1 MKKPSDNL
9 DFIKPIENPER
20 ESLTDAEK
28 MEAAY
33 KLSALVNDLLLRFAD
48 SVYVYKF
55 DYPGSNN
62 GRESSLGLR
71 LPLGDDDELTAWVGS
86 YSNDKEDMRK
96 YITLDNGRYRYH
108 MESQDEVLRYDL
120 NTGAVE
126 SAAPLPSHIRVFG
139 ELGDTSGDNLKSRL
153 EDNMARLENDM
164 KNQQLEKQLGVND
177 QPVDPDEIDKLA
189 QLLEGAE
196 AIGAI

>member
-1 MKKPSDNL
+1 MKEPSDNL
-9 DFIKPIENPER
+9 DFIKPFGNPER

-33 KLSALVNDLLLRFAD
+33 KLSALVDDLLLRFAD
-48 SVYVYKF
+48 SVYVNKF

-62 GRESSLGLR
+62 GRDSSLGLR
-71 LPLGDDDELTAWVGS
+71 LPLGDDDELTIQVGS

-96 YITLDNGRYRYH
+96 YIMLDNGRYRYH

-120 NTGAVE
+120 NTDAVE
-126 SAAPLPSHIRVFG
+126 RVAPLPSPSRIRI
-139 ELGDTSGDNLKSRL
+139 SGDNLRSRL
-153 EDNMARLENDM
+153 EDDMARLDNDI
-164 KNQQLEKQLGVND
+164 KNQQLERRLGVND
-177 QPVDPDEIDKLA
+177 QPVGPYEIDKLT

>member
-1 MKKPSDNL
+1 MKEPSDNL
-9 DFIKPIENPER
+9 DFIKPFGNPER

-33 KLSALVNDLLLRFAD
+33 KLSALVDDLLLRFAD
-48 SVYVYKF
+48 SVYVNKF

-62 GRESSLGLR
+62 GRDSSLGLR
-71 LPLGDDDELTAWVGS
+71 LPLGDDDELAIQVGS

-96 YITLDNGRYRYH
+96 YIMLDNGRYRYH

-120 NTGAVE
+120 NTDVA
-126 SAAPLPSHIRVFG
+126 R
-139 ELGDTSGDNLKSRL
+139 DNFKSSL
-153 EDNMARLENDM
+153 EDDMARLENDM

-177 QPVDPDEIDKLA
+177 QPVSPDEIDKLA
-189 QLLEGAE
+189 WLLDSAE

>member
-1 MKKPSDNL
+1 MKEPSDNL
-9 DFIKPIENPER
+9 DFIKPFENPER

-33 KLSALVNDLLLRFAD
+33 RLSALVNDLLLRFAD

-96 YITLDNGRYRYH
+96 YIKLDNGRYRYH

-120 NTGAVE
+120 NTDAVE
-126 SAAPLPSHIRVFG
+126 SIAPLPSRIRI
-139 ELGDTSGDNLKSRL
+139 SGDNLRSRL
-153 EDNMARLENDM
+153 EDDMASLDNDI
-164 KNQQLEKQLGVND
+164 KNQQLERQLGVND
-177 QPVDPDEIDKLA
+177 QPVGPDEVGRLA
-189 QLLEGAE
+189 RLLEGAE

>member
-1 MKKPSDNL
+1 MISSNRL
-9 DFIKPIENPER
+9 EIQR

-33 KLSALVNDLLLRFAD
+33 KLSALVDDLLLRFAD
-48 SVYVYKF
+48 SVYVNKF

-62 GRESSLGLR
+62 GRDSSLGLR
-71 LPLGDDDELTAWVGS
+71 LPLGDDDELTIQVGS

-96 YITLDNGRYRYH
+96 YIMLDNGRYRYH

-120 NTGAVE
+120 NTDVA
-126 SAAPLPSHIRVFG
+126 R
-139 ELGDTSGDNLKSRL
+139 DNFKSSL
-153 EDNMARLENDM
+153 EDDMARLENDM

-177 QPVDPDEIDKLA
+177 QPVGPGEIDKLT

>member
-1 MKKPSDNL
+1 MKEPSDNL
-9 DFIKPIENPER
+9 DFIKPFGNPER

-33 KLSALVNDLLLRFAD
+33 RLSALVDDLLLRFAD
-48 SVYVYKF
+48 SVYVNKF

-62 GRESSLGLR
+62 GRDSSLGLR
-71 LPLGDDDELTAWVGS
+71 LPLGDDDELAIQVGS

-96 YITLDNGRYRYH
+96 YIMLDNGRYRYH

-120 NTGAVE
+120 NTDVA
-126 SAAPLPSHIRVFG
+126 R
-139 ELGDTSGDNLKSRL
+139 DNFKSSL
-153 EDNMARLENDM
+153 EDDMARLENDM

-177 QPVDPDEIDKLA
+177 QPVGPGEIDKLT

>member
-1 MKKPSDNL
+1 MKEPSDNL
-9 DFIKPIENPER
+9 DFIKPFGNPER

-33 KLSALVNDLLLRFAD
+33 KLSALVDDLLLRFAD
-48 SVYVYKF
+48 SVYVNKF

-62 GRESSLGLR
+62 GRDSSLGLR
-71 LPLGDDDELTAWVGS
+71 LPLGDDDELTIQVGS

-96 YITLDNGRYRYH
+96 YIMLDNGRYRYH

-120 NTGAVE
+120 NTDVVE
-126 SAAPLPSHIRVFG
+126 SVAPLPSPSRIRI
-139 ELGDTSGDNLKSRL
+139 SGDNLRSRL
-153 EDNMARLENDM
+153 EDDMARLDNDI
-164 KNQQLEKQLGVND
+164 KNQQLERRLGVND
-177 QPVDPDEIDKLA
+177 QPVGPGEIDKLA

-196 AIGAI
+196 TIDVI

>member
-1 MKKPSDNL
+1 MISSNRLK
-9 DFIKPIENPER
+9 IQRER

-33 KLSALVNDLLLRFAD
+33 RLSALVDDLLLRFAD

-62 GRESSLGLR
+62 GRDSSLGLR
-71 LPLGDDDELTAWVGS
+71 LPLGDDDELTIQVGS

-96 YITLDNGRYRYH
+96 YIMLDNGRYRYH

-120 NTGAVE
+120 NTDAVE
-126 SAAPLPSHIRVFG
+126 SVAPLPSPSRIRI
-139 ELGDTSGDNLKSRL
+139 SGDNLRSRL
-153 EDNMARLENDM
+153 EDDMARLDNDI
-164 KNQQLEKQLGVND
+164 KNQQLERRLGVND
-177 QPVDPDEIDKLA
+177 QPVGPGEIDKLA

>member
-1 MKKPSDNL
+1 MK
-9 DFIKPIENPER
+9 
-20 ESLTDAEK
+20 
-28 MEAAY
+28 AAY
-33 KLSALVNDLLLRFAD
+33 KLSALVDDLLLRFAD
-48 SVYVYKF
+48 SVYVNKF

-62 GRESSLGLR
+62 GRDSSLGLR
-71 LPLGDDDELTAWVGS
+71 LPLGDDDELAIQVGS

-96 YITLDNGRYRYH
+96 YIMLDNGRYRYH

-120 NTGAVE
+120 NTDAVE
-126 SAAPLPSHIRVFG
+126 SVAPSSSPSPSPSHIRI
-139 ELGDTSGDNLKSRL
+139 SGDNLRSRL
-153 EDNMARLENDM
+153 EDDMARLDNDM

-177 QPVDPDEIDKLA
+177 QPVGPYEIDELT

>member
-1 MKKPSDNL
+1 MK
-9 DFIKPIENPER
+9 
-20 ESLTDAEK
+20 
-28 MEAAY
+28 AAY
-33 KLSALVNDLLLRFAD
+33 KLSALVDDLLLRFAD
-48 SVYVYKF
+48 SVYVNKF

-62 GRESSLGLR
+62 GRDSSLGLR
-71 LPLGDDDELTAWVGS
+71 LPLGDDDELAIQVGS

-96 YITLDNGRYRYH
+96 YIMLDNGRYRYH

-120 NTGAVE
+120 NTDAVE
-126 SAAPLPSHIRVFG
+126 SVAPLPSPSPSPSPSHIRI
-139 ELGDTSGDNLKSRL
+139 SGDNLRSRL
-153 EDNMARLENDM
+153 EDDMARLDNDM

-177 QPVDPDEIDKLA
+177 QPVGPYEIDELT

>member
-1 MKKPSDNL
+1 MK
-9 DFIKPIENPER
+9 
-20 ESLTDAEK
+20 
-28 MEAAY
+28 AAY
-33 KLSALVNDLLLRFAD
+33 KLSALVDDLLLRFAD
-48 SVYVYKF
+48 SVYVNKF

-62 GRESSLGLR
+62 GRDSSLGLR
-71 LPLGDDDELTAWVGS
+71 LPLGDDDELAIQVGS

-96 YITLDNGRYRYH
+96 YIMLDNGRYRYH

-120 NTGAVE
+120 NTDAVE
-126 SAAPLPSHIRVFG
+126 SVAPLPSPSPSHIRI
-139 ELGDTSGDNLKSRL
+139 SGDNLRSRL
-153 EDNMARLENDM
+153 EDDMARLDNDM

-177 QPVDPDEIDKLA
+177 QPVGPYEIDELT

>member
-1 MKKPSDNL
+1 
-9 DFIKPIENPER
+9 
-20 ESLTDAEK
+20 

-33 KLSALVNDLLLRFAD
+33 KLSALVDDLLLRFAD
-48 SVYVYKF
+48 SVYVNKF

-62 GRESSLGLR
+62 GRDSSLGLR
-71 LPLGDDDELTAWVGS
+71 LPLGDDDELTIQVGS

-96 YITLDNGRYRYH
+96 YIMLDNGRYRYH

-120 NTGAVE
+120 NTDVA
-126 SAAPLPSHIRVFG
+126 R
-139 ELGDTSGDNLKSRL
+139 DNFKSSL
-153 EDNMARLENDM
+153 EDDMARLENDM

-177 QPVDPDEIDKLA
+177 QPVGPGEIDKLT

>member
-1 MKKPSDNL
+1 MISSNRL
-9 DFIKPIENPER
+9 EIQR

-33 KLSALVNDLLLRFAD
+33 KLSALVDDLLLRFAD
-48 SVYVYKF
+48 SVYVNKF

-62 GRESSLGLR
+62 GRDSSLGLR
-71 LPLGDDDELTAWVGS
+71 LPLGDDDELAIQVGS

-96 YITLDNGRYRYH
+96 YIMLDNGRYRYH

-120 NTGAVE
+120 NTDVA
-126 SAAPLPSHIRVFG
+126 R
-139 ELGDTSGDNLKSRL
+139 DNFKSSL
-153 EDNMARLENDM
+153 EDDMARLENDM

-177 QPVDPDEIDKLA
+177 QPVGPGEIDKLT

-196 AIGAI
+196 VIGAI

>member
-1 MKKPSDNL
+1 MKELSDNL
-9 DFIKPIENPER
+9 DFIKPFGNPER

-33 KLSALVNDLLLRFAD
+33 KLSALVDDLLLRFAD
-48 SVYVYKF
+48 SVYVNKF

-62 GRESSLGLR
+62 GRDSSLGLR
-71 LPLGDDDELTAWVGS
+71 LPLGDDDELTIQVGS

-96 YITLDNGRYRYH
+96 YIMLDNGRYRYH

-120 NTGAVE
+120 NTDAVE
-126 SAAPLPSHIRVFG
+126 SVAPLPSRIRI
-139 ELGDTSGDNLKSRL
+139 SGDNLRSRL
-153 EDNMARLENDM
+153 EDDMASLDNDI

-177 QPVDPDEIDKLA
+177 QPVGPYEIDKLA

-196 AIGAI
+196 AIDAI

>member
-1 MKKPSDNL
+1 MKEPSGNL
-9 DFIKPIENPER
+9 DFIKPFGNPER

-33 KLSALVNDLLLRFAD
+33 KLSALVDDLLLRFAD
-48 SVYVYKF
+48 SVYVNKF

-62 GRESSLGLR
+62 GRDSSLGLR
-71 LPLGDDDELTAWVGS
+71 LPLGDDDELTIQVGS

-96 YITLDNGRYRYH
+96 YIMLDNGRYRYH

-120 NTGAVE
+120 NTDAVE
-126 SAAPLPSHIRVFG
+126 SVAPLPSPSRIRI
-139 ELGDTSGDNLKSRL
+139 SGDNLRSRL
-153 EDNMARLENDM
+153 EDDMARLDNDI
-164 KNQQLEKQLGVND
+164 KNQQLERRLGVND
-177 QPVDPDEIDKLA
+177 QPVRPGEIDKLA

>member
-1 MKKPSDNL
+1 MKEPSDNL
-9 DFIKPIENPER
+9 DFIKPFGNPER

-33 KLSALVNDLLLRFAD
+33 KLSALVDDLLLRFAD
-48 SVYVYKF
+48 SVYVNKF

-62 GRESSLGLR
+62 GRDSSLGLR
-71 LPLGDDDELTAWVGS
+71 LPLGDNDELTIQVGS

-96 YITLDNGRYRYH
+96 YIMLDNGRYRYH

-120 NTGAVE
+120 NTDAVE
-126 SAAPLPSHIRVFG
+126 SVAPLPSRIRI
-139 ELGDTSGDNLKSRL
+139 SGDNLRSRL
-153 EDNMARLENDM
+153 EDDMASLDNDI

-177 QPVDPDEIDKLA
+177 QPVGPGEIDELT

>member
-1 MKKPSDNL
+1 MISSSRSE
-9 DFIKPIENPER
+9 IQR

-28 MEAAY
+28 MKAAY
-33 KLSALVNDLLLRFAD
+33 KLSALVDDLLLRFAD
-48 SVYVYKF
+48 SVYVNKF

-62 GRESSLGLR
+62 GRDSSLGLR
-71 LPLGDDDELTAWVGS
+71 LPLGDDDELTIQVGS

-96 YITLDNGRYRYH
+96 YIMLDNGRYRYH

-120 NTGAVE
+120 NTDAVE
-126 SAAPLPSHIRVFG
+126 SVAPLPSRIRI
-139 ELGDTSGDNLKSRL
+139 SGDNLRSRL
-153 EDNMARLENDM
+153 EDDMASLDNDI

-177 QPVDPDEIDKLA
+177 QPVGPYEIDKLA

-196 AIGAI
+196 AIDAI

>member
-1 MKKPSDNL
+1 MISSNR
-9 DFIKPIENPER
+9 FEIQR

-33 KLSALVNDLLLRFAD
+33 KLSALVDDLLLRFAD
-48 SVYVYKF
+48 SVYVNKF

-62 GRESSLGLR
+62 GRDSSLGLR
-71 LPLGDDDELTAWVGS
+71 LPLGDDDELTIQVGS

-96 YITLDNGRYRYH
+96 YIMLDNGRYRYH

-120 NTGAVE
+120 NTDVA
-126 SAAPLPSHIRVFG
+126 R
-139 ELGDTSGDNLKSRL
+139 DNFKSSL
-153 EDNMARLENDM
+153 EDDMARLENDM

-177 QPVDPDEIDKLA
+177 QPVGPGEIDKLT

>member
-1 MKKPSDNL
+1 MISSNRL
-9 DFIKPIENPER
+9 EIQR

-33 KLSALVNDLLLRFAD
+33 KLSALVDDLLLRFAD
-48 SVYVYKF
+48 SVYVNKF

-62 GRESSLGLR
+62 GRDSSLGLR
-71 LPLGDDDELTAWVGS
+71 LPLGDDDELAIQVGS

-96 YITLDNGRYRYH
+96 YIMLDNGRYRYH

-120 NTGAVE
+120 NTDVA
-126 SAAPLPSHIRVFG
+126 R
-139 ELGDTSGDNLKSRL
+139 DNFKSSL
-153 EDNMARLENDM
+153 EDDMARLENDM

-177 QPVDPDEIDKLA
+177 QPVSPDEIDKLA
-189 QLLEGAE
+189 WLLDSAE

>member
-1 MKKPSDNL
+1 
-9 DFIKPIENPER
+9 
-20 ESLTDAEK
+20 

-33 KLSALVNDLLLRFAD
+33 RLSALVDDLLLRFAD

-62 GRESSLGLR
+62 GRDSSLGLR
-71 LPLGDDDELTAWVGS
+71 LPLGDDDELAIQVGS

-96 YITLDNGRYRYH
+96 YIMLDNGRYRYH

-120 NTGAVE
+120 NTDVA
-126 SAAPLPSHIRVFG
+126 R
-139 ELGDTSGDNLKSRL
+139 DNFKSSL
-153 EDNMARLENDM
+153 EDDMARLENDM

-177 QPVDPDEIDKLA
+177 QPVGPYEIDELT

>member
-1 MKKPSDNL
+1 
-9 DFIKPIENPER
+9 
-20 ESLTDAEK
+20 

-33 KLSALVNDLLLRFAD
+33 RLSALVDDLLLRFAD

-62 GRESSLGLR
+62 GRDSSLGLR
-71 LPLGDDDELTAWVGS
+71 LPLGDDDELAIQVGS

-96 YITLDNGRYRYH
+96 YIMLDNGRYRYH

-120 NTGAVE
+120 NTDVA
-126 SAAPLPSHIRVFG
+126 R
-139 ELGDTSGDNLKSRL
+139 DNFKSSL
-153 EDNMARLENDM
+153 EDDMARLENDM

-177 QPVDPDEIDKLA
+177 QPVGPGEIDKLT

>member
-1 MKKPSDNL
+1 MKEPSDNL
-9 DFIKPIENPER
+9 DFIKPFGNPER

-33 KLSALVNDLLLRFAD
+33 KLSALVDDLLLRFAD
-48 SVYVYKF
+48 SVYVNKF

-62 GRESSLGLR
+62 GRDSSLGLR
-71 LPLGDDDELTAWVGS
+71 LPLGDDDELTIQVGS

-96 YITLDNGRYRYH
+96 YIMLDNGRYRYH

-120 NTGAVE
+120 NTDAVE
-126 SAAPLPSHIRVFG
+126 SVAPLPSPSRIRI
-139 ELGDTSGDNLKSRL
+139 SGDNLRSRL
-153 EDNMARLENDM
+153 EDDMARLDNDI
-164 KNQQLEKQLGVND
+164 KNQQLERRLGVND
-177 QPVDPDEIDKLA
+177 QPVRPGEIDTLA

-196 AIGAI
+196 TIGAI

>member
-1 MKKPSDNL
+1 
-9 DFIKPIENPER
+9 
-20 ESLTDAEK
+20 

-33 KLSALVNDLLLRFAD
+33 RLSALVDDLLLRFAD

-62 GRESSLGLR
+62 GRDSSLGLR
-71 LPLGDDDELTAWVGS
+71 LPLGDDDELAIQVGS

-96 YITLDNGRYRYH
+96 YIMLDNGRYRYH

-120 NTGAVE
+120 NTDAVE
-126 SAAPLPSHIRVFG
+126 SVAPLPSPSRIRI
-139 ELGDTSGDNLKSRL
+139 SGDNLRSRL
-153 EDNMARLENDM
+153 EDDMARLDNDI
-164 KNQQLEKQLGVND
+164 KNQQLERRLGVND
-177 QPVDPDEIDKLA
+177 QPVGPGEIDKLA

>member
-1 MKKPSDNL
+1 MISSNRL
-9 DFIKPIENPER
+9 EIQR

-33 KLSALVNDLLLRFAD
+33 KLSALVDDLLLRFAD
-48 SVYVYKF
+48 SVYVNKF

-62 GRESSLGLR
+62 GRDSSLGLR
-71 LPLGDDDELTAWVGS
+71 LPLGDDDELTIQVGS

-96 YITLDNGRYRYH
+96 YIMLDNGRYRYH

-120 NTGAVE
+120 NTDAVE
-126 SAAPLPSHIRVFG
+126 SVAPLPSPSRIRI
-139 ELGDTSGDNLKSRL
+139 SGDNLRSRL
-153 EDNMARLENDM
+153 EDDMARLDNDI
-164 KNQQLEKQLGVND
+164 KNQQLERRLGVND
-177 QPVDPDEIDKLA
+177 QPVGPYEIDKLT

>member
-1 MKKPSDNL
+1 MKEPSDNL
-9 DFIKPIENPER
+9 DFIKPFGNPER

-33 KLSALVNDLLLRFAD
+33 KLSALVDDLLLRFAD
-48 SVYVYKF
+48 SVYVNKF

-62 GRESSLGLR
+62 GRDSSLGLR
-71 LPLGDDDELTAWVGS
+71 LPLGDDDELTIQVGS

-96 YITLDNGRYRYH
+96 YIMLDNGRYRYH

-120 NTGAVE
+120 NTDAVE
-126 SAAPLPSHIRVFG
+126 SVAPLPSPSHIRI
-139 ELGDTSGDNLKSRL
+139 SGDNLRSRL
-153 EDNMARLENDM
+153 EDDMARLDNDM

-177 QPVDPDEIDKLA
+177 QPVGPGEIDTLA

>member
-1 MKKPSDNL
+1 
-9 DFIKPIENPER
+9 
-20 ESLTDAEK
+20 

-33 KLSALVNDLLLRFAD
+33 KLSALVDDLLLRFAD
-48 SVYVYKF
+48 SVYVNKF

-62 GRESSLGLR
+62 GRDSSLGLR
-71 LPLGDDDELTAWVGS
+71 LPLGDDDELAIQVGS

-96 YITLDNGRYRYH
+96 YIMLDNGRYRYH

-120 NTGAVE
+120 NTDAVE
-126 SAAPLPSHIRVFG
+126 SVAPLPSPSPSPSHIRI
-139 ELGDTSGDNLKSRL
+139 SGDNLRSRL
-153 EDNMARLENDM
+153 EDDMARLDNDM

-177 QPVDPDEIDKLA
+177 QPVGPYEIDKLT

>member
-1 MKKPSDNL
+1 MKEPSDNL
-9 DFIKPIENPER
+9 DFIKPFGNPER

-33 KLSALVNDLLLRFAD
+33 RLSALVDDLLLRFAD
-48 SVYVYKF
+48 SVYVNKF

-62 GRESSLGLR
+62 GRDSSLGLR
-71 LPLGDDDELTAWVGS
+71 LPLGDDDELAIQVGS

-96 YITLDNGRYRYH
+96 YIMLDNGRYRYH

-120 NTGAVE
+120 NTDVA
-126 SAAPLPSHIRVFG
+126 R
-139 ELGDTSGDNLKSRL
+139 DNFKSSL
-153 EDNMARLENDM
+153 EDDMARLENDM

-177 QPVDPDEIDKLA
+177 QPVGPGEIDKLA

>member
-1 MKKPSDNL
+1 MKEPSDNL
-9 DFIKPIENPER
+9 DFIKPFGNPER

-33 KLSALVNDLLLRFAD
+33 KLSALVDDLLLRFAD
-48 SVYVYKF
+48 SVYVNKF

-62 GRESSLGLR
+62 GRDSSLGLR
-71 LPLGDDDELTAWVGS
+71 LPLGDDDELTIQVGS

-96 YITLDNGRYRYH
+96 YIMLDNGRYRYH

-120 NTGAVE
+120 NTDAVE
-126 SAAPLPSHIRVFG
+126 SVAPLPSRIRI
-139 ELGDTSGDNLKSRL
+139 SGDNLRSRL
-153 EDNMARLENDM
+153 EDDMASLDNDI

-177 QPVDPDEIDKLA
+177 QPVGPGEIDKLA

>member
-1 MKKPSDNL
+1 MKEPSDNL
-9 DFIKPIENPER
+9 DFIKPFGNPER

-33 KLSALVNDLLLRFAD
+33 KLSALVDDLLLRFAD
-48 SVYVYKF
+48 SVYVNKF

-62 GRESSLGLR
+62 GRDSSLGLR
-71 LPLGDDDELTAWVGS
+71 LPLGDDDELTIQVGS

-96 YITLDNGRYRYH
+96 YIMLDNGRYRYH

-120 NTGAVE
+120 NTDAVE
-126 SAAPLPSHIRVFG
+126 SVAPLPSPSRIRI
-139 ELGDTSGDNLKSRL
+139 SGDNLRSRL
-153 EDNMARLENDM
+153 EDDMARLDNDI
-164 KNQQLEKQLGVND
+164 KNQQLERRLGVND
-177 QPVDPDEIDKLA
+177 QPVGPGEIDKLA

-196 AIGAI
+196 TIDVI

>member
-1 MKKPSDNL
+1 MKEPSDNL
-9 DFIKPIENPER
+9 DFIKPFGNPER

-33 KLSALVNDLLLRFAD
+33 KLSALVDDLLLRFAD
-48 SVYVYKF
+48 SVYVNKF

-62 GRESSLGLR
+62 GRDSSLGLR
-71 LPLGDDDELTAWVGS
+71 LPLGDDDELTIQVGS

-96 YITLDNGRYRYH
+96 YIMLDNGRYRYH

-120 NTGAVE
+120 NTDAVE
-126 SAAPLPSHIRVFG
+126 SVAPLPSPSRIRI
-139 ELGDTSGDNLKSRL
+139 SGDNLRSRL
-153 EDNMARLENDM
+153 EDDMARLDNDI
-164 KNQQLEKQLGVND
+164 KNQQLERRLGVND
-177 QPVDPDEIDKLA
+177 QPVGPYEIDKLT

>member
-1 MKKPSDNL
+1 MKEPSGNL
-9 DFIKPIENPER
+9 DFIKPFGNPER

-33 KLSALVNDLLLRFAD
+33 KLSALVDDLLLRFAD
-48 SVYVYKF
+48 SVYVNKF

-62 GRESSLGLR
+62 GRDSSLGLR
-71 LPLGDDDELTAWVGS
+71 LPLGDDDELAIQVGS

-96 YITLDNGRYRYH
+96 YIMLDNGRYRYH

-120 NTGAVE
+120 NTDAVE
-126 SAAPLPSHIRVFG
+126 SVAPLPSPSRIRI
-139 ELGDTSGDNLKSRL
+139 SGDNLRSRL
-153 EDNMARLENDM
+153 EDDMARLDNDI
-164 KNQQLEKQLGVND
+164 KNQQLERRLGVND
-177 QPVDPDEIDKLA
+177 QPVRPGEIDKLA